1 MRFFKNYG
9 MEINL
14 FNVRSHVQNTFQWKH
29 LQVLHFIKIKKKIA
43 ILRQKSE
50 IQMYNRL
57 QQDLHHLL
65 IGIKQAK

>member
-9 MEINL
+9 IEINSQL
-14 FNVRSHVQNTFQWKH
+14 THVQNTFQWKH